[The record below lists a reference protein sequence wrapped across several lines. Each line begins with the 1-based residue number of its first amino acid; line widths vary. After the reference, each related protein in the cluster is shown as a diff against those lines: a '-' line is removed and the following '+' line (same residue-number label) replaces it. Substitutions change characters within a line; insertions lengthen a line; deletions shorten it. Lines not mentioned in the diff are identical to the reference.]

1 VSETPSPLSPA
12 ERRARLA
19 AFGGVLAV
27 LFLSSLN
34 MTVVGTALPRIIAE
48 LNGFELYAWAF
59 TAFSLTS
66 TVTLPIYGRLSD
78 RVGRRPVLLGGIV
91 AFALASAAAGLSQ
104 SMLQLVV
111 FRALQGVG
119 GGALISMS
127 WAAIGDLFPPR
138 ERGRYQGWTG
148 AVFGVSSVIGPLVG
162 GLITDG
168 PGWRWVFL
176 VNLPVAAVAF
186 ELVRRYLPRAPRRP
200 GQGIDLAGAALL
212 VASVLPLL
220 LVGGRLG
227 AGAAASDPAVLGLIA
242 VALVSGAAFVAVQ
255 LRSSHPTFEPA
266 LFADATYRRGNL
278 AAFLTGVGLFGAVI
292 YLPLFVQGVQGGSAA
307 ASGLVLAPMMAG
319 VVLGSTLSGWLASRT
334 GRYRRWI
341 VLGVALM
348 AAGFLA
354 SARFSPDAPAAWV
367 MAWMVVLGAGI
378 GPTNSLLTLAV
389 QNALPEDKLG
399 AATSANQFFR
409 QIGGTLGVGVF
420 GAVITARVRAGL
432 PDLLQGAGPLPD
444 GAVATLADPNL
455 LTDPARLAAVRATLA
470 PTLGS
475 DGVARVEAA
484 LRQLLGQGVSEV
496 FLLSLIIAVVALLVV
511 VRLPPAELRGD
522 ASASDDATTPTLT
535 AARAHD

>member
-1 VSETPSPLSPA
+1 MSDAAHALTPA

-19 AFGGVLAV
+19 AFGGVMAV
-27 LFLSSLN
+27 LFLASLN

-48 LNGFELYAWAF
+48 LDGFELYAWAF

-186 ELVRRYLPRAPRRP
+186 ELVRRYLPRVPRRA
-200 GQGIDLAGAALL
+200 GQGIDLAGAGLL
-212 VASVLPLL
+212 LATVLPLL
-220 LVGGRLG
+220 LIGGRLG
-227 AGAAASDPAVLGLIA
+227 GGAAPTDPAVLAL
-242 VALVSGAAFVAVQ
+242 VALALVAGAAFVVVQ

-278 AAFLTGVGLFGAVI
+278 GAFLTGVGLFGAVV

-307 ASGLVLAPMMAG
+307 ASGLVLAPMMGG
-319 VVLGSTLSGWLASRT
+319 VVLASTVSGWLASRT

-341 VLGVALM
+341 VAGVALM

-354 SARFSPDAPAAWV
+354 SARFAPDASAWWV
-367 MAWMVVLGAGI
+367 VGWMVVLGAGI

-420 GAVITARVRAGL
+420 GALITARVRAGL
-432 PDLLQGAGPLPD
+432 PDLLQGVGPLPD
-444 GAVATLADPNL
+444 GAAATLADPNL
-455 LTDPARLAAVRATLA
+455 LTDPVRLAAVRATLE
-470 PTLGS
+470 PTLGAG
-475 DGVARVEAA
+475 GVLRVESA
-484 LRQLLGQGVSEV
+484 LRELLGQGVSAV
-496 FLLSLIIAVVALLVV
+496 FLASLAVTLVALVV
-511 VRLPPAELRGD
+511 VARLPSAQLRGD
-522 ASASDDATTPTLT
+522 GEAAATAPAPLS